1 MAAQQINFYIGIREK
16 YNSTNHI
23 GFYVSSDTDELLYN
37 GKSLG
42 NIISSYDF
50 DVDGKLTLTMKSGK
64 TIEINFPVATSTQ
77 AGLLSATDKA
87 KIDGI
92 DTTVTEAIE
101 EIESELEALQT
112 EVSDIISK
120 CIVSGK
126 TTAAEAA
133 AELATLGV
141 GYQTL
146 AEVASTLKSFLEDS
160 DAVDTT
166 INKWREIEVFLA
178 GITDDKTLTGL
189 LKDVNDRIDAETDRA
204 EQMEEVILERIADIE
219 SGMNKLYIIQVE

>member
-1 MAAQQINFYIGIREK
+1 MAQQINFYIGKREK
-16 YNSTNHI
+16 YNVASHI

-42 NIISSYDF
+42 DIISSYEF
-50 DVDGKLTLTMKSGK
+50 ATNGKLTLTMKSGK
-64 TIEINFPVATSTQ
+64 TVEISFPEATSTQ
-77 AGLLSATDKA
+77 SGLLSAADKA

-92 DTTVTEAIE
+92 DATVTDAVEAIE
-101 EIESELEALQT
+101 EELESLQT

-133 AELATLGV
+133 AELAKLGV

-146 AEVASTLKSFLEDS
+146 AEVASTLKSFLNDS

-166 INKWREIEVFLA
+166 INKWKEMEAFLA

-189 LKDVNDRIDAETDRA
+189 LKDVSDKVDAEKTRA
-204 EQMEEVILERIADIE
+204 EGKEGELLEKITDIE
-219 SGMNKLYIIQVE
+219 SEMNKIYIIEVE